1 MGDSVGP
8 VDGLFDGVGE
18 AAGEGDALGA
28 GDCAASEPGDAPTLQ
43 ALKPKIA
50 TTRPAALTILE
61 S

>member
-1 MGDSVGP
+1 MGDSVGL
-8 VDGLFDGVGE
+8 VVGLAGGLGL

-28 GDCAASEPGDAPTLQ
+28 GDCAASEPGEAPTLQ
-43 ALKPKIA
+43 ALKPKIT